1 MKRISIK
8 RNEVVNLFKAV
19 KLHKQINLLQAAY
32 PPGTLELF
40 GKKAANSRFFQFHQ
54 FRCGFLTCRGSSLS
68 ASQSKRSMNR
78 TSMPKHS
85 RFTMS
90 LGEVPSKGCG
100 ELAFKRGGVGDDEH
114 IIVFFAI
121 VKQDQMMC
129 LGSFFR
135 HTLVIFAG
143 GFLLIHLFLLMDG
156 LMEAVALCRYLLLH
170 AQWVNR
176 R

>member
-1 MKRISIK
+1 MPGVIVVCQPVQ
-8 RNEVVNLFKAV
+8 EVDESHLNAKAF
-19 KLHKQINLLQAAY
+19 QIHNV
-32 PPGTLELF
+32 T
-40 GKKAANSRFFQFHQ
+40 
-54 FRCGFLTCRGSSLS
+54 
-68 ASQSKRSMNR
+68 
-78 TSMPKHS
+78 
-85 RFTMS
+85 
-90 LGEVPSKGCG
+90 GEVPSKGCG